1 MVKKLEN
8 LNFEILNSKANFI
21 FVKHKEFSGKYLYE
35 KLKENGVLVR
45 HFNKERIED
54 YLRITIGTDEEMSL
68 LIANVKKIL
77 KY

>member
-1 MVKKLEN
+1 LKFWIQKL
-8 LNFEILNSKANFI
+8 ILFLY
-21 FVKHKEFSGKYLYE
+21 KEFSGKYLYE
-35 KLKENGVLVR
+35 TLKENGVLVR

-68 LIANVKKIL
+68 LIANLKKIL

>member
-1 MVKKLEN
+1 
-8 LNFEILNSKANFI
+8 
-21 FVKHKEFSGKYLYE
+21 
-35 KLKENGVLVR
+35 NGVLVR